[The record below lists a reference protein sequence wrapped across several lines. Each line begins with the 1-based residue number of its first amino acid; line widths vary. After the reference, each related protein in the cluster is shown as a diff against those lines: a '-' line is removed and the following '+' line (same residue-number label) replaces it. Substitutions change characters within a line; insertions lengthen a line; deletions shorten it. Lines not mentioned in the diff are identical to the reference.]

1 MKGSGNFSVIPKSLA
16 KWMRD
21 YIFDETTWVMLCAA
35 TQKVPRFKNDKW
47 FLVAIN
53 KGYKRIVEWSKI
65 PVTSEVLQ
73 RAAKMGSICHFL
85 KKEHVNDKLA
95 IAVGAGGCLENMQMI
110 LKLGDI
116 SPSFQQLT
124 FLEGALCENKNTE
137 IAKFVIQYVERNVH
151 IPLMWVLIHGSK
163 TLFQSL
169 IDSKDIIV
177 RNYAYVSYHY
187 VQDPRISV
195 EMLECLLAN
204 GALWGRFEVYDFFY
218 MTTEKFEWLLQKG
231 KVHVPIYAFLNYRS
245 LHLFE
250 IYRKY
255 AEFDPGYVRIYDLD
269 VKGLKHLVGHLNYWS
284 YECACMC
291 LRYLL
296 YDELKPV
303 DGHIPE
309 SFMHCLDPTMTQA
322 ACCKHLKRL
331 LPYVSKYKIMEA
343 LRGRKRLKR

>member
-110 LKLGDI
+110 DAFGDVW
-116 SPSFQQLT
+116 PTFKKFL
-124 FLEGALCENKNTE
+124 FLEGALCHNKNTD
-137 IAKFVIQYVERNVH
+137 IAKFVIQFVKSSVH
-151 IPLMWVLIHGSK
+151 IPVSYVLRHGN
-163 TLFQSL
+163 TELLQNL
-169 IDSKDIIV
+169 IDSGDVGVDSIGYI
-177 RNYAYVSYHY
+177 YI
-187 VQDPRISV
+187 QDPLISV
-195 EMLECLLAN
+195 EILDCLLKN
-204 GALWGRFEVYDFFY
+204 GALWSDFQDYDFFY
-218 MTTEKFEWLLQKG
+218 MTPEKFEWMLLKG
-231 KVHVPIYAFLNYRS
+231 KVHAPIHRFLNDRA
-245 LHLFE
+245 LHLFD
-250 IYRKY
+250 IYMKY
-255 AEFDPGYVRIYDLD
+255 SDFDPESVDVYRLD
-269 VKGLKHLVGHLNYWS
+269 VSGLKHLVGHLNYWS
-284 YECACMC
+284 YACACMC

-296 YDELKPV
+296 YDELKPI

-309 SFMHCLDPTMTQA
+309 SFMHCLDPTITQA
-322 ACCKHLKRL
+322 ECCKHLKKL
-331 LPYVSKYKIMEA
+331 LPHVSKYKIMEA